1 MSEVNI
7 YHTNLRNIGLFLT
20 LSIGLITFS
29 SQGIVKKKSI
39 NTLLKLF
46 GIVFLVISFLLSR
59 ELHEHIKKNN
69 IKNSLRNINNILR
82 SMIVI
87 ILIIIAYFVVTG
99 KY

>member
-29 SQGIVKKKSI
+29 SQGIVKKKI